1 MIRLL
6 SETTVA
12 YSSKASLTKLEKKK
26 LIKKPDIFVYGYID
40 KMGFE
45 NRLFERLSVDYLPS
59 LTKIETQQQQQQQKN
74 RHFCI

>member
-1 MIRLL
+1 
-6 SETTVA
+6 
-12 YSSKASLTKLEKKK
+12 
-26 LIKKPDIFVYGYID
+26 
-40 KMGFE
+40 MGFE